1 MIGHV
6 TIKTAEEIAKMQ
18 RAGRVVEEVLQT
30 MQRLAQPGISTIEL
44 NDIAAEI
51 IKSHGATAS
60 FLGYRGFPYSIC
72 ASVNE
77 QVVHGFSGKR
87 KLKEG
92 DIFSVDVGAILDGWH
107 GDAARTFFI
116 GEVRPEVQALVQE
129 TRNSFFEGLRYAREG
144 NRLYD
149 ISAAIQAYAES
160 RGYGVVRELTGHGIG
175 RSMHEPPDIPNFRP
189 TRGLNIRLV
198 RGMTLAI
205 EPMINLG
212 TADVHVLSD
221 GWTVIT
227 DDGKPSAH
235 YENTIAITDG
245 APMILTLSQEE
256 HGPEVTS
263 NE

>member
-1 MIGHV
+1 MRHI
-6 TIKTAEEIAKMQ
+6 TIKTPNEITRMQ
-18 RAGRVVEEVLQT
+18 NAGHVVEEVLLT
-30 MQRLAQPGISTIEL
+30 IQRLAQPGVTTIAL

-87 KLKEG
+87 KLREG

-116 GEVRPEVQALVQE
+116 GEVSPDVQRLVRV
-129 TRNSFFEGLRYAREG
+129 TRECFYEGMKAARAG

-149 ISAAIQAYAES
+149 ISTAIQTYAES
-160 RGYGVVRELTGHGIG
+160 FGYGVVRDLTGHGIG
-175 RSMHEPPDIPNFRP
+175 RDMHEPPDVPNFRP
-189 TRGLNIRLV
+189 QRGLNIRLEP
-198 RGMTLAI
+198 GMTLAI
-205 EPMINLG
+205 EPMINMG
-212 TADVHVLSD
+212 VADVRVLQD
-221 GWTVIT
+221 GWTVVT
-227 DDGKPSAH
+227 KDGKPSAH

-245 APMILTLSQEE
+245 EPMLLTCGKEE
-256 HGPEVTS
+256 HGPEVES
-263 NE
+263 SV

>member
-1 MIGHV
+1 M
-6 TIKTAEEIAKMQ
+6 
-18 RAGRVVEEVLQT
+18 VEQVLLT
-30 MQRLAQPGISTIEL
+30 MQRLAQPGVTTMEM
-44 NDIAAEI
+44 NNMAAEV

-116 GEVRPEVQALVQE
+116 GEVDPAVQRLVRV
-129 TRNSFFEGLRYAREG
+129 TRQSFYEGLRHARVG

-149 ISAAIQAYAES
+149 ISAAIQDYAEGH
-160 RGYGVVRELTGHGIG
+160 GYGVVRDLTGHGIG
-175 RSMHEPPDIPNFRP
+175 RSMHEPPDVPNFRP
-189 TRGLNIRLV
+189 GNSRGLRLEA
-198 RGMTLAI
+198 GMTLAI

-212 TADVHVLSD
+212 GPEVRVLSD
-221 GWTVIT
+221 GWTVVT
-227 DDGKPSAH
+227 KDGKPSAH

-245 APMILTLSQEE
+245 EPLILTLSQEE
-256 HGPEVTS
+256 HGPEVMD
-263 NE
+263 NA